1 MPPVGKANPV
11 APTECAPPPAGT
23 PDKAIQALNAV
34 NQVRVAMGGTC
45 MNSVPA
51 LVQSA
56 QAHCDYQAMNKGN
69 SMCAADAHSEIMG
82 CTGFTGANVQA
93 REIAAGYPRNLAYTE
108 VANSIGNNP
117 AAAVP
122 NWIDTVYHRIPVLD
136 PWTVDMGYGGG
147 PGCDVIDIGRGMSP
161 AAANTIAVYP
171 YDGQTN
177 VPPTW
182 NGLEGP
188 APPAPAGGFPS
199 SYVINIFAKG
209 IAVTEHVLT
218 KDGDSTP
225 LEHTWLDKKSP
236 GVASLANYFGNTAF
250 MYGAPFAPNT
260 KYRVKIVGTYSAGAL
275 NVEWTFTTG
284 TKRSPF

>member
-1 MPPVGKANPV
+1 MPPGKPSPT
-11 APTECAPPPAGT
+11 APTECPVPPAGT
-23 PDKAIQALNAV
+23 PDKATQALNAV

-45 MNSVPA
+45 MTSVAA

-56 QAHCDYQAMNKGN
+56 QAHCDYQATNKSN
-69 SMCAADAHSEIMG
+69 AMCAADAHSEIMG
-82 CTGFTGANVQA
+82 CPGFTGKDVQS
-93 REIAAGYPRNLAYTE
+93 REVAAGYPRNLAYTE
-108 VANSIGNNP
+108 VANTIGNNP
-117 AAAVP
+117 AAAVT
-122 NWIDTVYHRIPVLD
+122 NWIETVYHRIPLLD

-147 PGCDVIDIGRGMSP
+147 PGCDVIDIGRGMSQ
-161 AAANTIAVYP
+161 AAADTIAVYP

-188 APPAPAGGFPS
+188 KPPAPAGGFPS
-199 SYVINIFAKG
+199 SYVINIYAKN

-218 KDGDSTP
+218 KDGDATP

-236 GVASLANYFGNTAF
+236 GVASLANYFPNTAF
-250 MYGAPFAPNT
+250 MYGAPFEPNT

-284 TKRSPF
+284 AKRAFF